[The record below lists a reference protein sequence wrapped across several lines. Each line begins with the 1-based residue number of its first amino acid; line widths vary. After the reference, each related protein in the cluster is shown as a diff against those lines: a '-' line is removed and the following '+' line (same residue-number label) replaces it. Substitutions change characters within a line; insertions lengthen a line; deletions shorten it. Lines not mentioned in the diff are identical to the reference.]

1 MNRNTTRT
9 KWGAYAVGALT
20 AAVLAVSTTPAAASG
35 SYSGLPFVYGAG
47 VFEDDWNNE
56 GVVDIDTNKISNA
69 TCLWQ
74 KVLWANGYL
83 SSTSD
88 IDGDF
93 GPQTQTATANWQAA
107 AGLAN
112 DGSAGKA
119 SWNYAASGQI
129 DYVSG
134 SEASGA
140 SLTLKYNGYNPRTY
154 TWTGRTF
161 TMTRNADGNYHFWD
175 SSGVKRAAGYD
186 YRTCA

>member
-1 MNRNTTRT
+1 MNRNSTRT

-20 AAVLAVSTTPAAASG
+20 AAVLAVSTTPAAADG
-35 SYSGLPFVYGAG
+35 SSGLAFVYGAG

-74 KVLWANGYL
+74 KILWADGHL
-83 SSTSD
+83 SSTAD

-93 GPQTQTATANWQAA
+93 GSQTRAATASWQDRFNL
-107 AGLAN
+107 GV
-112 DGSAGKA
+112 DGSAGAQTWTKA
-119 SWNYAASGQI
+119 GTWLYYI
-129 DYVSG
+129 SG
-134 SEASGA
+134 SEQSGQT
-140 SLTLKYNGYNPRTY
+140 LTLGYNGSSRD
-154 TWTGRTF
+154 F

-175 SSGVKRAAGYD
+175 SSGVKRAAGYN